1 MSNQR
6 KLLENWA
13 AQNPALFSGL
23 KQAIAGAEGTILGG
37 KPGYN
42 VMFGGGR
49 FKDFSRH
56 PDRVV
61 RSPGGY
67 SSAAA
72 GAYQFMPGTWS
83 GVQKSLGLTDFGPRS
98 QDIGMLSKVRDRLM
112 PLGGLAA
119 ITKAGTLTPEIQAAL
134 APEWASFPTQSGKSF
149 YGQPVKKAEQIQQFF
164 REGMGKASPV
174 TPQPTPTTTAVQK
187 GNEQGRSLLRTVI
200 DAMKYLPTTTGM
212 IPGISSL
219 DTTPSTGEEFLNA
232 YRMFLGDDGSFV

>member
-1 MSNQR
+1 MSKERQ
-6 KLLENWA
+6 LLEQWA
-13 AQNPALFSGL
+13 AQNPALFGGL

-49 FKDFSRH
+49 FQGYERH

-83 GVQKSLGLTDFGPRS
+83 GVQKSLGLPDFSPRS
-98 QDIGMLSKVRDRLM
+98 QDIGMLKKVRDRLM

-119 ITKAGTLTPEIQAAL
+119 ITKAGQLTPEIQAAL
-134 APEWASFPTQSGKSF
+134 APEWASFPTASGKSY
-149 YGQPVKKAEQIQQFF
+149 YGQPVKKAEQIQKFF
-164 REGMGKASPV
+164 QQGMQAGAPPP
-174 TPQPTPTTTAVQK
+174 PQLPSTDTAKSVQK
-187 GNEQGRSLLRTVI
+187 GNQQGDTLLQRI
-200 DAMKYLPTTTGM
+200 MKY
-212 IPGISSL
+212 IPMVGTMPPLSSVETPEL
-219 DTTPSTGEEFLNA
+219 DGQSFLNA
-232 YRMFLGDDGSFV
+232 YRMFFNDEDLV